1 MSCSPLRSAVLI
13 TLLAGT
19 TAQLSLAAA
28 VQHEGT
34 VQEADTLKTHGL
46 QVESERALRDVVP
59 DGWRLEI
66 SPAASLPGRVSW
78 APSDTWLVVLDRIAA
93 RSPDTFRINWELKT
107 VFVEPSSA
115 TPVAEAS
122 VAVSGITE
130 EAPIESTTPGC
141 EPRAFNRTPLREPFE
156 ALAECHGLTL
166 IYEAGNMNLPGPVTL
181 MFGESLA
188 ADIELINRALG
199 PTRHLEVIEYWRDQE
214 LIVKTAPTNS
224 FVSLEGRPVIP
235 ERRPLFARVFGGR
248 SKVDGAGEGEVVAAE
263 SGKLIEAVEPVEPVA
278 VVASTSAPEATSGSA
293 PVIPPMPVEF
303 DPIPPSDSFVFPV
316 EPTPAAEEFVALDEA
331 LLEPVFDVSAELP
344 YTAVDFMPAAL
355 TLELAPGERLS
366 VALERLLTSQG
377 WSLIWRASIDHEA
390 ATAARVEGATLAEIL
405 ELVLPQLGLAADLY
419 NPSRTA
425 VIRAAHESITQ
436 GAP

>member
-1 MSCSPLRSAVLI
+1 M
-13 TLLAGT
+13 
-19 TAQLSLAAA
+19 
-28 VQHEGT
+28 
-34 VQEADTLKTHGL
+34 
-46 QVESERALRDVVP
+46 
-59 DGWRLEI
+59 
-66 SPAASLPGRVSW
+66 
-78 APSDTWLVVLDRIAA
+78 
-93 RSPDTFRINWELKT
+93 
-107 VFVEPSSA
+107 
-115 TPVAEAS
+115 
-122 VAVSGITE
+122 
-130 EAPIESTTPGC
+130 
-141 EPRAFNRTPLREPFE
+141 
-156 ALAECHGLTL
+156 
-166 IYEAGNMNLPGPVTL
+166 
-181 MFGESLA
+181 
-188 ADIELINRALG
+188 
-199 PTRHLEVIEYWRDQE
+199 IEYWRDQE
-214 LIVKTAPTNS
+214 LIVKTASTNS

-263 SGKLIEAVEPVEPVA
+263 SGKLIEAVEPIELIEPIEPVEPVA